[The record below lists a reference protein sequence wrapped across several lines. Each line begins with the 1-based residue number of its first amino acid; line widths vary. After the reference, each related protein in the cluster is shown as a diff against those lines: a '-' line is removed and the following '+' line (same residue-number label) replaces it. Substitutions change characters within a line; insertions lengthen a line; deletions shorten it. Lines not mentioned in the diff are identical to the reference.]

1 MDDRPCTCNCVRLCG
16 KVGAYHAW
24 FASKAGVQRAVLCCS
39 TPSSVSI
46 PYFVIQS
53 PRCFSSVPRPTMR
66 LPSILLVVSALTLF
80 ASGTALSADTDKGV
94 MVSTMASPDSGLLDV
109 GHNSG
114 KRFLRVHE
122 TANEDD
128 GSEERLSGANMFST
142 KKIKQ
147 AMADPNYA
155 KTLFRRWKRNGVE
168 ADGAFNKLKAY
179 NIDNDNVFRLYKN
192 YFTWL
197 KTRHPVGVVTGD
209 KKMFDETKLKKA
221 MGDGTY
227 ANTLFGRWK
236 RNGLDSDEVFTRF
249 QKMGVKKDNNLY
261 KLYTDYFAWLQIHH
275 PIPGSQKVSAK
286 DFLFDSTR
294 LNRAM
299 KDTTFA
305 EKLFAKW
312 KTSGLDSDPV
322 FVKFRA
328 LGSKKGDNKLDKLY
342 RDYFKWLEI
351 HYPTAG

>member
-1 MDDRPCTCNCVRLCG
+1 
-16 KVGAYHAW
+16 
-24 FASKAGVQRAVLCCS
+24 
-39 TPSSVSI
+39 
-46 PYFVIQS
+46 
-53 PRCFSSVPRPTMR
+53 MR
-66 LPSILLVVSALTLF
+66 LLSILVVVSALTLL
-80 ASGTALSADTDKGV
+80 ARGTALSADTDKGV

-122 TANEDD
+122 TTNEDD
-128 GSEERLSGANMFST
+128 GSEERLSGANMFNT
-142 KKIKQ
+142 EKIKQ
-147 AMADPNYA
+147 AMADSNYA

-179 NIDNDNVFRLYKN
+179 NIGKDNNVFRLYKN

-197 KTRHPVGVVTGD
+197 ETHHPVGVVTGD

-236 RNGLDSDEVFTRF
+236 RNGLDSDAVFTRF
-249 QKMGVKKDNNLY
+249 QKMGVKKDNNLF
-261 KLYTDYFAWLQIHH
+261 KLYTDYFAWLKIHH
-275 PIPGSQKVSAK
+275 PTPGSQKVSAK

-299 KDTTFA
+299 KDKTYA

-312 KTSGLDSDPV
+312 KTSGLDSDEV
-322 FVKFRA
+322 FTRFQKMGVKE
-328 LGSKKGDNKLDKLY
+328 DNSLYKLY
-342 RDYFKWLEI
+342 TDYFKWLEI

>member
-1 MDDRPCTCNCVRLCG
+1 MYGLLRKLAFKGQCFAVRPHLLFPFRI
-16 KVGAYHAW
+16 
-24 FASKAGVQRAVLCCS
+24 SSSSPQGVFL
-39 TPSSVSI
+39 
-46 PYFVIQS
+46 
-53 PRCFSSVPRPTMR
+53 RCQEPTMR
-66 LPSILLVVSALTLF
+66 LPSILVVVSALTLL

-94 MVSTMASPDSGLLDV
+94 MVSMMASPDSGLLDV

-128 GSEERLSGANMFST
+128 GSEERLSGANMFNT
-142 KKIKQ
+142 EKIKQ
-147 AMADPNYA
+147 AMADSNYA
-155 KTLFRRWKRNGVE
+155 KTLFRRWKRNGFE
-168 ADGAFNKLKAY
+168 GNDAFDKLKAY
-179 NIDNDNVFRLYKN
+179 NIGKDNSVYKLYTN
-192 YFTWL
+192 YVTWL
-197 KTRHPVGVVTGD
+197 DTHHPLGVVTGD

-236 RNGLDSDEVFTRF
+236 RNGLDSDAVFARF
-249 QKMGVKKDNNLY
+249 QQMGVKKDNNLY

-312 KTSGLDSDPV
+312 KTSGFDSDLV
-322 FVKFRA
+322 FTRFRA

-342 RDYFKWLEI
+342 RNYYDWLQI
-351 HYPTAG
+351 HYPTVG

>member
-1 MDDRPCTCNCVRLCG
+1 
-16 KVGAYHAW
+16 
-24 FASKAGVQRAVLCCS
+24 
-39 TPSSVSI
+39 
-46 PYFVIQS
+46 
-53 PRCFSSVPRPTMR
+53 MR
-66 LPSILLVVSALTLF
+66 LPSILVVVSALTLL

-94 MVSTMASPDSGLLDV
+94 MVSMMASPDSGLLDV

-114 KRFLRVHE
+114 KRFLRVHK

-128 GSEERLSGANMFST
+128 GSEERLSGANMFNT
-142 KKIKQ
+142 EKIKQ
-147 AMADPNYA
+147 AMADSNYA
-155 KTLFRRWKRNGVE
+155 KTLFRRWKRNGFE
-168 ADGAFNKLKAY
+168 GNDAFDKLKAY
-179 NIDNDNVFRLYKN
+179 NIGKDNNVYKLYTN
-192 YFTWL
+192 YVTWL
-197 KTRHPVGVVTGD
+197 DTHHPLGVVTGD

-221 MGDGTY
+221 MEDGTY

-236 RNGLDSDEVFTRF
+236 RNRLDSDAVFARF
-249 QKMGVKKDNNLY
+249 QQMGVKKDNNLY

-312 KTSGLDSDPV
+312 KTSGFDSDEV
-322 FVKFRA
+322 FTRFRA
-328 LGSKKGDNKLDKLY
+328 LGSKKGDNKLDKLCRNY
-342 RDYFKWLEI
+342 YDWLQI
-351 HYPTAG
+351 H